1 MNLFNGGA
9 RFGYSKIDK
18 EDPDEEKHRR
28 AQFLIYK
35 AMQQADFPRR
45 RPSWFKV
52 RATKLKIRIGRRLRR
67 LRKRMLSIISN
78 AEVGLH
84 KQLMKACKRLMIPS
98 RENGISVGLPANVQV
113 KFGSS

>member
-18 EDPDEEKHRR
+18 EDPDEVKHRR

-35 AMQQADFPRR
+35 AMQQADSPRR

-52 RATKLKIRIGRRLRR
+52 RTSKLKIRIGRRLRR

-98 RENGISVGLPANVQV
+98 RENGISVGLQPMF
-113 KFGSS
+113 K